1 VKDRMTVIAASV
13 VVGSVLLLV
22 ILAILAFATVLNPIR

>member
-1 VKDRMTVIAASV
+1 MTVIAASV